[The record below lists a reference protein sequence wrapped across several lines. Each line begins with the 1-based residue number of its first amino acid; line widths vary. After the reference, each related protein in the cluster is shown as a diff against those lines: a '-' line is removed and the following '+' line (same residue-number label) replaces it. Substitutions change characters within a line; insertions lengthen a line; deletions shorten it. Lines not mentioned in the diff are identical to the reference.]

1 MNLIRRGVFINWY
14 FDTIMLV
21 VYYTAGGIIL
31 KKFIGFGL
39 LISASLLALSGCNSV
54 IPGKTKDETILVEK
68 DDAEKLDVELQF
80 GVGDMTVKK
89 GAKDW
94 VEGTAQYNINKL
106 APRVDYDLRGKTG
119 EVVIDHKGSTNVGL
133 GKIKNTWDI
142 QLNEDIP
149 MDLYVETGASEAELD
164 LQGLQLEK
172 LDIETG
178 VGDLTVNLGGDW
190 KKSFKANI
198 ETGVGETTVVLPS
211 KVGVKLTT
219 EEGIGSSNIE
229 DFISKGNGVYV
240 NEAYENAD
248 VVLEVHS
255 EIGVGDITFK
265 LDK

>member
-1 MNLIRRGVFINWY
+1 M
-14 FDTIMLV
+14 
-21 VYYTAGGIIL
+21 VYYTVGGIIL
-31 KKFIGFGL
+31 KKFFGFGL
-39 LISASLLALSGCNSV
+39 VISASLFVLSGCNSV

-68 DDAEKLDVELQF
+68 DKAEKLDVEIQF
-80 GVGDMTVKK
+80 GVGEITVKK

-106 APRVDYDLRGKTG
+106 APKVEYDLRGKTG
-119 EVVIDHKGSTNVGL
+119 EVVIDQKGSTKVRL

-142 QLNEDIP
+142 ELNEDIP
-149 MDLYVETGASEAELD
+149 MDLFVETGASDAELD

-172 LDIETG
+172 LEIETG

-198 ETGVGETTVVLPS
+198 ETGVGQTTVILPS
-211 KVGVKLTT
+211 EVGVKLTT
-219 EEGIGSSNIE
+219 EKGIGSSNIE

-248 VVLEVHS
+248 VVLELHS
-255 EIGVGDITFK
+255 EIGVGDISFELAK
-265 LDK
+265 

>member
-211 KVGVKLTT
+211 KVGVKLRT